1 MTGNT
6 LNEIVNNNYRKIHEL
21 RESGIEPYPRRFKV
35 SHNISV
41 ARELSEDAF
50 AIIAGRVVL
59 MRLMGK
65 AAFAHIKDG
74 SGKMQIYVK
83 KDNIGEENYD
93 LFKKSVHVGDFLG
106 IEGKLFVTHTGEKT
120 LKVSKLTIL
129 SKSIRPLPEKWH
141 GLSDAETRYRERH
154 LDLISNEDIKKIFM
168 GRSAIISAIRSVLD
182 CADYVEVETPV
193 LCGQA
198 GGAAARPFITFHNVY
213 KTELYLRIAT
223 ELHLKKLVIGG
234 FDGVYEIGRVF
245 RNEGIDANH
254 NPEFTTLEAYRAYS
268 DYNGMAELLEMVFSK
283 CCDVMKIDSIDYNG
297 AKINLKPPF
306 QRIFLPEVWKR
317 KCGQDIH
324 EILNGKTFNKTNLRK
339 LADSLHI
346 EYTPTTPSAK
356 IFERVFDLK
365 IIPEIKQPAFIMDY
379 PTAVTPL
386 AKCKIGD
393 EALVERFE
401 FYAAGLE
408 LANAYT
414 ELNDP
419 EDQKERL
426 LEQMRQRDEERNQ
439 ETDILDKDFIEA
451 MEYGMP
457 PTGGIGIGIDRLI
470 MLFTGKPTIREVV
483 LFPLLKGNKN
493 TDGGPVI
500 DNTLL

>member
-1 MTGNT
+1 MSNT
-6 LNEIVNNNYRKIHEL
+6 LNEIVDSNYKKIHDL
-21 RESGIEPYPRRFKV
+21 REKGVEPYPRRFKIT
-35 SHNISV
+35 HT
-41 ARELSEDAF
+41 AAECLGLAEEAP
-50 AIIAGRVVL
+50 ATIAGRVVL

-74 SGKMQIYVK
+74 FGKIQIYIR
-83 KDNIGEENYD
+83 KDNVGEENFD
-93 LFKKSVHVGDFLG
+93 LFKKNIHVGDFLG
-106 IEGKLFVTHTGEKT
+106 VEGALFITRTGEKT
-120 LKVSKLTIL
+120 LKVSKLAIF
-129 SKSIRPLPEKWH
+129 SKSVRPLPEKWH
-141 GLSDAETRYRERH
+141 GRSDAETRYRERY
-154 LDLISNEDIKKIFM
+154 LDLISNEEVKKIFI
-168 GRSAIISAIRSVLD
+168 GRSAIISAIRSALD
-182 CADYVEVETPV
+182 SSNYVEVETPI
-193 LCGQA
+193 LCAQA

-223 ELHLKKLVIGG
+223 ELYLKKLIIGG

-268 DYNGMAELLEMVFSK
+268 DYNGMAELLETVFSK
-283 CCDVMKIDSIDYNG
+283 CCEVMKIDSIDYG
-297 AKINLKPPF
+297 GDKINLKPPF
-306 QRIFLPEVWKR
+306 QRVFLPEVWKE

-324 EILNGKTFNKTNLRK
+324 EILNGKVFNKPNLCK

-356 IFERVFDLK
+356 IFERIFDLK
-365 IIPEIKQPAFIMDY
+365 IQPDIKQPTFVMDY
-379 PTAVTPL
+379 PTAITPL
-386 AKCKIGD
+386 AKCKPGD
-393 EALVERFE
+393 EAIVERFE
-401 FYAAGLE
+401 FFVAGSE

-439 ETDILDKDFIEA
+439 ETDVLDKDFIEA

-457 PTGGIGIGIDRLI
+457 PTGGIGIGIDRLA
-470 MLFTGKPTIREVV
+470 MLFTGKPSIREVV
-483 LFPLLKGNKN
+483 LFPLLKGNN
-493 TDGGPVI
+493 DENGPVI

>member
-1 MTGNT
+1 MSGNT
-6 LNEIVNNNYRKIHEL
+6 LKEIVDNNYKKIHEL
-21 RESGIEPYPRRFKV
+21 REKGVEPYPRRFKI
-35 SHNISV
+35 SHNV
-41 ARELSEDAF
+41 LAAGELAEDAC
-50 AIIAGRVVL
+50 AVIAGRVIL

-74 SGKMQIYVK
+74 FGKIQIYIK
-83 KDNIGEENYD
+83 KDNVGEENYD
-93 LFKKSVHVGDFLG
+93 LFKKNVHVGDFLG
-106 IEGKLFVTHTGEKT
+106 IEGKIFITRTGEKT

-141 GLSDAETRYRERH
+141 GLSDAETRYRERY
-154 LDLISNEDIKKIFM
+154 LDLISNEEVKKIFTR
-168 GRSAIISAIRSVLD
+168 RSAIISAIRSALD
-182 CADYVEVETPV
+182 SSDYVEVETPV

-198 GGAAARPFITFHNVY
+198 GGAAARPFITFHNIY

-223 ELHLKKLVIGG
+223 ELYLKKLIIGG

-268 DYNGMAELLEMVFSK
+268 DYNGMAELLEMIFSK
-283 CCDVMKIDSIDYNG
+283 CCDVMKIESIDYAG

-306 QRIFLPEVWKR
+306 QRMFLPEVWK
-317 KCGQDIH
+317 KTCGQDIH
-324 EILNGKTFNKTNLRK
+324 EILNGKTFNKANLQK
-339 LADSLHI
+339 LADSLRI
-346 EYTPTTPSAK
+346 EYAPTTPSAK
-356 IFERVFDLK
+356 IFERIFDLK
-365 IIPEIKQPAFIMDY
+365 ILPEIKQPTFVMDY
-379 PTAVTPL
+379 PTAITPL
-386 AKCKIGD
+386 AKCKPGD
-393 EALVERFE
+393 EAIVERFE
-401 FYAAGLE
+401 FYAAGSE

-439 ETDILDKDFIEA
+439 ETDVLDKDFIEA

-457 PTGGIGIGIDRLI
+457 PTGGIGVGIDRLA
-470 MLFTGKPTIREVV
+470 MLFTGKPSIREVV
-483 LFPLLKGNKN
+483 LFPLLEGNKDADN
-493 TDGGPVI
+493 GPVI